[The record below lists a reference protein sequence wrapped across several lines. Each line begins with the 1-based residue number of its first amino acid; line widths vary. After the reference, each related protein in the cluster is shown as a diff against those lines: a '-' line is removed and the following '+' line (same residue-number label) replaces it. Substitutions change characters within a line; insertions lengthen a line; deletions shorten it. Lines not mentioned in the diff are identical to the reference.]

1 MLSEVNE
8 KLNNSAQFIYISIQP
23 THIKRASQV
32 PLEVRNLL
40 ANATDTRDTNL
51 IPGSGRAPEGG
62 HGNPLQYSWLENPL
76 ARGAWWSVIHAVAK
90 SRTHL

>member
-62 HGNPLQYSWLENPL
+62 HGTPLQYSCLENPL
-76 ARGAWWSVIHAVAK
+76 DRGTWWATVHGLQRIGHD
-90 SRTHL
+90 